1 MNSKISI
8 YIPAFNA
15 ETTIKLCINSI
26 LAQTVRPLEILV
38 INDASTDD
46 TQNILLE
53 FGNKINVIKN
63 PTNLGISHSMNIANN
78 HLKTKFIAKSCILQS
93 KKTS

>member
-1 MNSKISI
+1 MNLQISI

-15 ETTIKLCINSI
+15 ESTIKPCINSI

-38 INDASTDD
+38 INDASTDN

-53 FGNKINVIKN
+53 FGNKINVIEN
-63 PTNLGISHSMNIANN
+63 LTNLGLSHSMNIANN
-78 HLKTKFIAKSCILQS
+78 HLKTKFME
-93 KKTS
+93 